1 MSEERNTME
10 AGRGVEKY
18 SYVFGFASP
27 EDFKSE
33 LEGKQVLDAGSG
45 EGNLKKELGGEF
57 NITNLDVRHMLG
69 SKSVQAMGEFMPF
82 KENSFDTILCN
93 HSLFFYGQDKDD
105 MTLEDGISKQA
116 QETFRVLKSNGKL
129 HIILLPLNREYEVVP
144 TEDSK
149 FVVYTSVE
157 RRTNEI
163 SFLPTLKVLKNVG
176 FNIDKVENF
185 KMVDSNLVQT
195 RAVLSKNEN

>member
-1 MSEERNTME
+1 
-10 AGRGVEKY
+10 
-18 SYVFGFASP
+18 
-27 EDFKSE
+27 
-33 LEGKQVLDAGSG
+33 
-45 EGNLKKELGGEF
+45 
-57 NITNLDVRHMLG
+57 
-69 SKSVQAMGEFMPF
+69 
-82 KENSFDTILCN
+82 
-93 HSLFFYGQDKDD
+93 